1 MSNDKNENLR
11 DSFFK
16 KSMTISH
23 GERLDPFRL
32 RISSMNEENTPEKKV
47 DQEVMDSGGKTDSA
61 FHKTKNRSKAKTP
74 NCRGCE
80 KREDALRKIAVM
92 GGKAV
97 AGLGT
102 GVCLGVGVLSVAAV
116 AEVALPVILTFKAL
130 GVTCGALGLVKGAKE
145 FNK

>member
-1 MSNDKNENLR
+1 
-11 DSFFK
+11 
-16 KSMTISH
+16 
-23 GERLDPFRL
+23 
-32 RISSMNEENTPEKKV
+32 MNEENTPEKKIGH
-47 DQEVMDSGGKTDSA
+47 EVMDSGEKTDSA
-61 FHKTKNRSKAKTP
+61 LHKTKTNAKAKTL
-74 NCRGCE
+74 NCKGCE
-80 KREDALRKIAVM
+80 KREDAVRKVAMM

-102 GVCLGVGVLSVAAV
+102 GVCLGVGVLSVAAI